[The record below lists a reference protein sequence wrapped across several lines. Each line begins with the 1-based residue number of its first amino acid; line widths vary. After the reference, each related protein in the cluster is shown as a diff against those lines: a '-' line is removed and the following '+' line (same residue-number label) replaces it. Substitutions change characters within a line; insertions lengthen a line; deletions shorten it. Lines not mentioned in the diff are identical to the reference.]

1 MSLARLAHH
10 TLENEKKQ
18 KKSHEAKRGKKRYL
32 MRWRNTTPRAT
43 VRRVIRR
50 GLGGSPGIGEVILA
64 ITARMC
70 SSLCKREKP

>member
-1 MSLARLAHH
+1 MAGFGAHWARQMSLA
-10 TLENEKKQ
+10 TCNVFF
-18 KKSHEAKRGKKRYL
+18 SHFRGVVRPYL

-64 ITARMC
+64 IMARMC
-70 SSLCKREKP
+70 SSL